1 LRVLMSYMS
10 MDFKQYMDE
19 SKQRLEG
26 KDRSALISLYIM
38 GLVILKL
45 ASYLM
50 SQTAEDI
57 YQRYFRGLEPEPSVH
72 VLPWPEPVLN
82 IIT

>member
-1 LRVLMSYMS
+1 
-10 MDFKQYMDE
+10 
-19 SKQRLEG
+19 
-26 KDRSALISLYIM
+26 
-38 GLVILKL
+38 
-45 ASYLM
+45 M